1 MANPIPLSAPDI
13 TELEIR
19 TVVQTLRSGRL
30 SIGPRL
36 EEFERL
42 VGARVNRP
50 HAVGVNSGTSG
61 LHLALLALGIEP
73 GDEVIT
79 PAFSFVASANCIMY
93 VGAKPVF
100 VDCDPLTYNMRTED
114 VEKAITEKT
123 KAIIGVEV
131 FGNPSGMLELAAL
144 AARYEIPLV
153 EDACEGLGGRKGKD
167 PIGRFGRVAVFG
179 FYPNKQITTGEG
191 GMIVTHDD
199 KLAELCRSLR
209 NQGRAGTNVATG
221 LGGGT
226 GAGAAGRGMH
236 AVPGFEIVPGLGV
249 GLGAAL
255 GSWLVHERVGY
266 NFRMSEINAALG
278 VAQMQRLDEILE
290 MRQAVAAA
298 YTRRLLGH
306 PHLIV
311 PTVEEG
317 TVMSWFVYV
326 VRLTDQFTV
335 EDRDTILEGLR
346 RHEVG
351 ASNYFPPI
359 PLLPPYRS
367 RFGYQPG
374 DFPVAESV
382 SQRTI
387 ALPFFN
393 RLTEEEIDLVCQTLE
408 VMINRVT
415 FARR

>member
-1 MANPIPLSAPDI
+1 MANAIPLSSPDI
-13 TELEIR
+13 TELEER
-19 TVVQTLRSGRL
+19 LVLETLRSNRL

-42 VGARVNRP
+42 VGKRVNRP
-50 HAVGVNSGTSG
+50 HCVGVNSGTSG
-61 LHLALLALGIEP
+61 LHLALLALGIGP

-93 VGAKPVF
+93 VGATPVF
-100 VDCDPLTYNMRTED
+100 VDCDPRTLNMSIEA
-114 VEKAITEKT
+114 VEAAITEHT

-131 FGNPSGMLELAAL
+131 FGNPAGMLELATL
-144 AARYEIPLV
+144 ANNYEIPLV
-153 EDACEGLGGRKGKD
+153 EDACEGLGGSMGPD

-199 KLAELCRSLR
+199 KLADTCRSLR
-209 NQGRAGTNVATG
+209 NQGRAGSNYSSGTG
-221 LGGGT
+221 L
-226 GAGAAGRGMH
+226 H
-236 AVPGFEIVPGLGV
+236 AIPSFEVTPGLGT

-266 NFRMSEINAALG
+266 NFRLSEVNAALG
-278 VAQMQRLDEILE
+278 VAQMMRLDEIIE
-290 MRQAVAAA
+290 MRQNVAAMYA
-298 YTRRLLGH
+298 RRLMGH
-306 PHLIV
+306 PHLIL
-311 PTVEEG
+311 PTVEDD
-317 TVMSWFVYV
+317 VNMSWFVYV
-326 VRLTDQFTV
+326 VRLNDQFS
-335 EDRDTILEGLR
+335 ELERDEILEGLR

-359 PLLPPYRS
+359 PLLPPYRK
-367 RFGYQPG
+367 RFGFKPG

-382 SQRTI
+382 SHRTI

-393 RLTEEEIDLVCQTLE
+393 RLREREVDLVCQTLE
-408 VMINRVT
+408 VMINRTT
-415 FARR
+415 FARQ